1 MFSFPKFRSGQVLEP
16 ELTSFATESSATL
29 SIPSSEQK
37 PYSAHTLRR
46 KRSSRKSSRS
56 RSPEIIRKASV
67 KGAVPQLKEPQPLLV
82 PVPSDVSAANNL
94 PPNMEQIIEESGSMT
109 REQLGSGSPI
119 KKHRQQEIDD
129 ENPPKN
135 KTVEDNSPVKYDSHK
150 EPTIASL
157 QSPWNTSI
165 SGRPFARVPSTKHLI
180 YDTLPSSPLP
190 SPPMRRDEKNYFTP
204 PHAAERDSSI
214 PVGVSRLHLV
224 EIPELIMKPIYW
236 NPVNDSS
243 NVLRATWFY
252 QETMLP
258 VPADIANRLEIGYED
273 MKPYLTTYQDELL
286 ACIEHGPAAETKV
299 VYKLFPED
307 KKGSRPTTAND
318 AAANLDHVLQ
328 EADEPQPRDADNMAV
343 DPHQNKRLNREYR
356 SYSVIYTNAKNA
368 QLLRPSALPSASRNR
383 APLKSIRRGQN
394 LGIAVVRGFDR
405 KMWYRLYPDT
415 MTPEKAEVS
424 LAKIPKSGTATAQ
437 SDNLTCPLCDA
448 DTQRANV
455 TDLVLV
461 IHGIGQKL
469 SERVDSYHFTHAI
482 NGLRRDF
489 NLQASQPGVRK
500 HLRDDAEIMVLP
512 INWRLTVSFDDR
524 PKAGVAQNSYEL
536 KDITPGTLP
545 AVRSV
550 ISDVML
556 DIPYYMSHHKQ
567 KMIAAVVREANRVY
581 RLWCRNNPGFED
593 YGRVHV
599 IAHSLGS
606 AMAMDILS
614 QQPTVVPPLNMSDA
628 NQDPDEKQFEF
639 NTTNFFCCGSPSGF
653 FLLLNNANLIPRKGR
668 QKKGMEAEDASSN
681 IASEDTKYGCL
692 AVENVYNIMHKN
704 DPVAY
709 QQNACVDSTYAAT
722 LQPAL
727 IPSATQSV
735 YAQLFGSLRGTKPFD
750 AYSIKPGATRPSIAQ
765 FPSTV
770 ELETHN
776 FSREEIAEKRM
787 YLLNENGQID
797 YFLQSG
803 GGPLEIQY
811 LNMLS
816 AHSSYWYLADFARFL
831 VVEIGR
837 RRGREYTI
845 PALRAVKRRSYKR
858 GEGI

>member
-16 ELTSFATESSATL
+16 ELTSPVIE
-29 SIPSSEQK
+29 PSTAMSMQPAEQR
-37 PYSAHTLRR
+37 PYLAHTLRR

-56 RSPEIIRKASV
+56 RSPEISRKIST
-67 KGAVPQLKEPQPLLV
+67 KGAVPQLKDSQPLLV
-82 PVPSDVSAANNL
+82 PIPSDGVAVNNM
-94 PPNMEQIIEESGSMT
+94 PSNMEQIVEESSLT
-109 REQLGSGSPI
+109 TKEQLEDGSPI
-119 KKHRQQEIDD
+119 KQQLRGG
-129 ENPPKN
+129 NSSNSSPKN
-135 KTVEDNSPVKYDSHK
+135 TATEDTDPLKVAA
-150 EPTIASL
+150 TASL
-157 QSPWNTSI
+157 QSPINTSI
-165 SGRPFARVPSTKHLI
+165 SGRPFARVPSTKHLTP
-180 YDTLPSSPLP
+180 DAFLSSPPP
-190 SPPMRRDEKNYFTP
+190 SPPMRGDEKSYF
-204 PHAAERDSSI
+204 SSQQTAVSSSSV
-214 PVGVSRLHLV
+214 PVGASRLHLV
-224 EIPELIMKPIYW
+224 EIPELVMRPIYW

-243 NVLRATWFY
+243 DVLRATWFY
-252 QETMLP
+252 QATMLP

-273 MKPYLTTYQDELL
+273 MKPYLSTYQDELL

-299 VYKLFPED
+299 VYKLFPDE
-307 KKGSRPTTAND
+307 KKTSRPTTATNVADLERPLLGEND
-318 AAANLDHVLQ
+318 
-328 EADEPQPRDADNMAV
+328 PKPRDADNMAV
-343 DPHQNKRLNREYR
+343 DPHQNNRLNKDYR
-356 SYSVIYTNAKNA
+356 SYSVIYADAKNA
-368 QLLRPSALPSASRNR
+368 QLLRPSALPSVSRNR

-405 KMWYRLYPDT
+405 KTWSRLYPDA
-415 MTPEKAEVS
+415 MS
-424 LAKIPKSGTATAQ
+424 LARTEAPLVRIPKSGTATTQFDA
-437 SDNLTCPLCDA
+437 LTCPLCDA
-448 DTQRANV
+448 DAQRANV

-489 NLQASQPGVRK
+489 NVQASQPGVRK

-524 PKAGVAQNSYEL
+524 PKAGTVQNNYEL
-536 KDITPGTLP
+536 KDITPETLP
-545 AVRSV
+545 AVRSI

-581 RLWCRNNPGFED
+581 RLWCRNNPGFET

-614 QQPTVVPPLNMSDA
+614 QQPTVVLPVDLSDA
-628 NQDPDEKQFEF
+628 QQELNEKQFEF

-653 FLLLNNANLIPRKGR
+653 FLLLNNANLIPRKDR

-692 AVENVYNIMHKN
+692 AVENLYNIMHKN

-709 QQNACVDSTYAAT
+709 QQNACVDSKHAAT

-735 YAQLFGSLRGTKPFD
+735 YSQIFGSLRGTKPLD

-776 FSREEIAEKRM
+776 FSREEVAEKRM

-811 LNMLS
+811 LNMLG

-837 RRGREYTI
+837 RRGTEYTI